1 MPHYRSM
8 KILDV
13 YILRK
18 FLVTYFFTV
27 LLLIAVLI
35 VIDLAEKVEDF
46 NHPDLTTWRILSE
59 YYLNFIPYYT
69 FMLSPLMIFIAAVF
83 VTSKL
88 ATHTEIVAM
97 LSSGMNLR
105 RILRPY
111 FIGSCIIGVIVFFLI
126 NWIVPRSNRIRN
138 NFENNFVR
146 SKFYFNERNVHI
158 KIAPKLYV
166 YLQRYDN
173 ISNVGYKFTM
183 EEIDG
188 TRLVKKLE
196 SPRINWDKDKKKWK
210 LANYKVRTFIDNK
223 EKIDYEESI
232 DTTLNIRPKDFES
245 KHRLYEQLTLPELNE
260 YIAESRLR
268 GADDIEI
275 YLVEKYERFA
285 YPFSIIIL
293 TLMGVIMSS
302 RKSRGGTG
310 FQIAMG
316 FVLAFTFILLLMV
329 SRSFARKG
337 GIPPELSAWIP
348 NVIFC
353 IVGYYLYT
361 RVPK

>member
-1 MPHYRSM
+1 M
-8 KILDV
+8 KILDI

-46 NHPDLTTWRILSE
+46 NHPELTAWRILSE

-88 ATHTEIVAM
+88 ATHAEIVAM
-97 LSSGMNLR
+97 LSAGINLR

-111 FIGSCIIGVIVFFLI
+111 FIGACVIALIVFFLI
-126 NWIVPRSNRIRN
+126 NWVVPRSNRIRN
-138 NFENNFVR
+138 NFENNYVR
-146 SKFYFNERNVHI
+146 SKYYFNDRNVHI
-158 KIAPKLYV
+158 KIAPTLYV
-166 YLQRYDN
+166 YLERYDN
-173 ISNVGYKFTM
+173 ISHVGHRFTM
-183 EEIDG
+183 EKIDG
-188 TRLVKKLE
+188 TNLLAKLE
-196 SPRINWDKDKKKWK
+196 GSRIIWDKDKKKWT
-210 LANYKVRTFIDNK
+210 LPDYKVRQFQKNGN
-223 EKIDYEESI
+223 EKITYGSQL
-232 DTTLNIRPKDFES
+232 DTLINIRPEDFES
-245 KHRLYEQLTLPELNE
+245 KHRLYEQLTLPELNAH
-260 YIAESRLR
+260 IALSRLR

-285 YPFSIIIL
+285 YPFSILIL
-293 TLMGVIMSS
+293 TMMGVIMSS
-302 RKSRGGTG
+302 RKTRGGTG

-316 FVLAFTFILLLMV
+316 FVLAFTFILLLMI

-348 NVIFC
+348 NAIFC
-353 IVGYYLYT
+353 VVGYYLYL